1 MYMYVCTCM
10 YMYVCMYMYMY
21 CLLYSLSHANSWK
34 LIRPHFQVSKR
45 DACDVTVIISLSL
58 SLSQEIFVDIVF
70 PLLCYNDDDNQLW
83 HDDPYEYIRMK
94 FGMYYVLCTYDHVDP
109 VAHFNFV

>member
-1 MYMYVCTCM
+1 MYVHVSM
-10 YMYVCMYMYMY
+10 HVHVLYMYMY

-34 LIRPHFQVSKR
+34 LIRPHFQVNKQ
-45 DACDVTVIISLSL
+45 DACDVAVIISL
-58 SLSQEIFVDIVF
+58 SLSQEIFTDIVF

-94 FGMYYVLCTYDHVDP
+94 FGMYYVHMVMLIQSLILIP
-109 VAHFNFV
+109 V